1 MFTQPK
7 KCPSAECGAI
17 GKFFIKKGYFKT
29 KWNAQP
35 VPRYRCKKCG
45 KFFSSHT
52 LRPTAGQKKPHLNHE
67 IYKLYASGMTQK
79 RLAQVLGCNPKT
91 VARKVLFIAW
101 EARKHHESV
110 VAKGGLQT
118 SYAQFDEMETF
129 EHTRL
134 KPLSIAL
141 AVRGKTGEIVEAR
154 VAEMNCHGKSASTSQ
169 RKYGWRT
176 DTRDAAREDVFKMLN
191 KCRKS
196 TLTIISDAKTDYPK
210 LAKKLIPD
218 VTFVQVPSRV
228 AKAGGPDKMFTL
240 NYTAAKIRNDLSRM
254 ARKTWV
260 TTKKAEMLQAHLDLY
275 IAWNNGY
282 KIFHSKSGAV

>member
-7 KCPSAECGAI
+7 TCPNAECGAT

-45 KFFSSHT
+45 KFFSSQT

-79 RLAQVLGCNPKT
+79 RLAQVLGCNPK
-91 VARKVLFIAW
+91 
-101 EARKHHESV
+101 
-110 VAKGGLQT
+110 
-118 SYAQFDEMETF
+118 
-129 EHTRL
+129 
-134 KPLSIAL
+134 
-141 AVRGKTGEIVEAR
+141 
-154 VAEMNCHGKSASTSQ
+154 
-169 RKYGWRT
+169 
-176 DTRDAAREDVFKMLN
+176 
-191 KCRKS
+191 
-196 TLTIISDAKTDYPK
+196 
-210 LAKKLIPD
+210 LAKKFIPD
-218 VTFVQVPSRV
+218 VDFVQVPSRV